1 MANIIRWDPVRE
13 MVGMRDQMDR
23 IFEDFF
29 SRSPVSYEG
38 YGVVNLDMVQTDDE
52 VIVKASVPGIKPEDL
67 NISVT
72 GDTLT
77 IRGEMKNE
85 DEVKDVNYHLREI
98 KYGSFARSVLL
109 PSQVVADKAKAD
121 FENGM
126 LKLVLPKAEEVKPKT
141 ITVKA
146 K

>member
-13 MVGMRDQMDR
+13 MVGMRDEMDR
-23 IFEDFF
+23 IFNDFF

-38 YGVVNLDMVQTDDE
+38 YGTINLDMMQTDDE
-52 VIVKASVPGIKPEDL
+52 VIIKASIPGIKPDDL

-77 IRGEMKNE
+77 IRGEIKSE
-85 DEVKDVNYHLREI
+85 EETKKADYHMREI
-98 KYGSFARSVLL
+98 RYGSFARSVLL
-109 PSQVVADKAKAD
+109 PSQVLADKANAE
-121 FENGM
+121 FENGI
-126 LKLVLPKAEEVKPKT
+126 LKLTLPKAEEVKPKT

>member
-1 MANIIRWDPVRE
+1 MANLTRWDPVRE
-13 MVGMRDQMDR
+13 MVGMRDEMDR

-29 SRSPVSYEG
+29 SRSPAGYEG
-38 YGVVNLDMVQTDDE
+38 YGTINLDMMQTNDE
-52 VIVKASVPGIKPEDL
+52 IVVKASVPGINPDDL
-67 NISVT
+67 NISIT

-77 IRGEMKNE
+77 IRGEIKK
-85 DEVKDVNYHLREI
+85 DEEVDKTDYHLREI
-98 KYGSFARSVLL
+98 RYGSFARSVLL
-109 PSQVVADKAKAD
+109 PCQVIADKAKAE
-121 FENGM
+121 FENGI

>member
-1 MANIIRWDPVRE
+1 MANLVRWNPMRE
-13 MVGMRDQMDR
+13 MAGMRDQMDR

-29 SRSPVSYEG
+29 SRSPISYEG
-38 YGVVNLDMVQTDDE
+38 YGIVNMDMMQTDDE
-52 VIVKASVPGIKPEDL
+52 VIIEASIPGINPDDI

-77 IRGEMKNE
+77 IRGDIKT
-85 DEVKDVNYHLREI
+85 DEEIKEANYHMREI
-98 KYGSFARSVLL
+98 KRGSFARSVLL
-109 PSQVVADKAKAD
+109 PSQVVSEKAKAE
-121 FENGM
+121 FENGI
-126 LKLVLPKAEEVKPKT
+126 LKLTLPKAEEVKPKT

>member
-1 MANIIRWDPVRE
+1 MANLIRWDPIRE
-13 MVGMRDQMDR
+13 MMGMRNQMDQV
-23 IFEDFF
+23 FEDFF

-38 YGVVNLDMVQTDDE
+38 YGVVNLDMIQTADE
-52 VIVKASVPGIKPEDL
+52 VIIKASVPGIKPDDL
-67 NISVT
+67 NIAVT

-77 IRGEMKNE
+77 IRGEVKADE
-85 DEVKDVNYHLREI
+85 EVKGANYHMREI

-109 PSQVVADKAKAD
+109 PCAVVADKAQAEFD
-121 FENGM
+121 NGM
-126 LKLVLPKAEEVKPKT
+126 LRLVLPKAEEVKPKT

>member
-1 MANIIRWDPVRE
+1 MANLIRWDPIRE
-13 MVGMRDQMDR
+13 MMGMRNQMDQV
-23 IFEDFF
+23 FEDFF

-38 YGVVNLDMVQTDDE
+38 YGVVNLDMIQTADE
-52 VIVKASVPGIKPEDL
+52 VIVKASVPGIKPDDL
-67 NISVT
+67 NIAVT

-77 IRGEMKNE
+77 IRGE
-85 DEVKDVNYHLREI
+85 VKSEEEKKDANYHMREI

-109 PSQVVADKAKAD
+109 PCAVVADKAQAE

-126 LKLVLPKAEEVKPKT
+126 LRLVLPKAEEVKPKT

>member
-52 VIVKASVPGIKPEDL
+52 VIIKASVPGIKPEDL

-77 IRGEMKNE
+77 IRGEMKNK
-85 DEVKDVNYHLREI
+85 DEVKDANYNLREI

-109 PSQVVADKAKAD
+109 PSQVIADKAKAE